1 MYETFSLALQKPQQR
16 FDYFQG
22 LIERLFCPMQIE
34 PRSGT
39 AQYFEGALE
48 TASLGAVRL
57 ARVATSACLVR
68 RRAQDIARVS
78 EVAYLVKFQTRGEA
92 LWRQRNREVHL
103 RPGDFVVCS
112 VAEPYR
118 LEFRGPYAMPVL
130 ALSAQTMRALTA
142 DPDQFLGVRLSG
154 EDADCGL
161 LSAFVAQVS
170 ERMSRLS
177 EAMIG
182 RVEANILDLLGGVLA
197 ARTRHGALNPAQQ
210 STQIKAYVD
219 LHVRDR
225 QLTPAFVATAFG
237 ISTRHLHSLFQQDA
251 MTIGQYIRSL
261 RARGCRAALESGAT
275 GHRSLTDLA
284 LSWGFYDLSHM
295 TRCFKS
301 EFGMTPSEVGARAA
315 TAPATSPQPLKV
327 RKE

>member
-1 MYETFSLALQKPQQR
+1 MYETFPLALQRSQQR
-16 FDYFQG
+16 FDYFQA
-22 LIERLFCPMQIE
+22 LIDRLFCPMQIE
-34 PRSGT
+34 SRSGG

-68 RRAQDIARVS
+68 RRPHDIARVS
-78 EVAYLVKFQTRGEA
+78 EAAYLVKFQTRGEA

-112 VAEPYR
+112 VAEPYW
-118 LEFRGPYAMPVL
+118 LEFRGPYEMPVL
-130 ALSAQTMRALTA
+130 ALSAQTMRALTP

-161 LSAFVAQVS
+161 LSAFIAQVS
-170 ERMSRLS
+170 ARMSRLS

-197 ARTRHGALNPAQQ
+197 TRTRQGVLNPAQQ
-210 STQIKAYVD
+210 SAQIKAYID

-225 QLTPAFVATAFG
+225 QLTPAFVAIAFG
-237 ISTRHLHSLFQQDA
+237 ISTRHLHSLFQQHA
-251 MTIGQYIRSL
+251 TTIGQYIRSL
-261 RARGCRAALESGAT
+261 RVRGCRAALESGSA

-295 TRCFKS
+295 TRCFKR
-301 EFGMTPSEVGARAA
+301 EFGMTPAEARAHA
-315 TAPATSPQPLKV
+315 GHGAAAGSAATSKGS
-327 RKE
+327 

>member
-1 MYETFSLALQKPQQR
+1 MPDADRVAFGGAR
-16 FDYFQG
+16 
-22 LIERLFCPMQIE
+22 
-34 PRSGT
+34 
-39 AQYFEGALE
+39 YFEGALE

-68 RRAQDIARVS
+68 RRPHDIARVS
-78 EVAYLVKFQTRGEA
+78 EAAYLVKFQTRGEA

-112 VAEPYR
+112 VAEPYW
-118 LEFRGPYAMPVL
+118 LEFRGAYEMPVL
-130 ALSAQTMRALTA
+130 ALSAQTMRALTP

-161 LSAFVAQVS
+161 LSAFIAQVS
-170 ERMSRLS
+170 ARMSRLS

-197 ARTRHGALNPAQQ
+197 TRTRHGVLTPAQQ
-210 STQIKAYVD
+210 SAQIKAYID

-225 QLTPAFVATAFG
+225 QLTPAFVAIAFG
-237 ISTRHLHSLFQQDA
+237 ISTRHLHSLFQQHA
-251 MTIGQYIRSL
+251 TTIGQYIRSL
-261 RARGCRAALESGAT
+261 RVRGCRAALESGSA

-295 TRCFKS
+295 TRCFKR
-301 EFGMTPSEVGARAA
+301 EFGMTPAEARAHA
-315 TAPATSPQPLKV
+315 GHGAAARSAATSTGS
-327 RKE
+327 

>member
-1 MYETFSLALQKPQQR
+1 MYETFPITLQRPQQR
-16 FDYFQG
+16 FDYFQA
-22 LIERLFCPMQIE
+22 LIERLFCPMQIQS
-34 PRSGT
+34 RAGST
-39 AQYFEGALE
+39 QYFEGAVE
-48 TASLGAVRL
+48 TACLGDVRL

-78 EVAYLVKFQTRGEA
+78 EAAYLVKFQTRGEA

-112 VAEPYR
+112 VAEPYW
-118 LEFRGPYAMPVL
+118 LEFRGPYEMPVL
-130 ALSAQTMRALTA
+130 ALTAQTMRALTPE
-142 DPDQFLGVRLSG
+142 PDQFLGVRLSG

-170 ERMSRLS
+170 ARMSRLS

-197 ARTRHGALNPAQQ
+197 ARTRQGVLNPAQQ
-210 STQIKAYVD
+210 SAQIKAYIET
-219 LHVRDR
+219 HVRDR
-225 QLTPAFVATAFG
+225 QLTPAFVAAAFG
-237 ISTRHLHSLFQQDA
+237 ISTRHLHSLFEQDA

-261 RARGCRAALESGAT
+261 RALGCRAALETGNA

-301 EFGMTPSEVGARAA
+301 EFGTTPSEARARAA
-315 TAPATSPQPLKV
+315 AARPLPQRLKV